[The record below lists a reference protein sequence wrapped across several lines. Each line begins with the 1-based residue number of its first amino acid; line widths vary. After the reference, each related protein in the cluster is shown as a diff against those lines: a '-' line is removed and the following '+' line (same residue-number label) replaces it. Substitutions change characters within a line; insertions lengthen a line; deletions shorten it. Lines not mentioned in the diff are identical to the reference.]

1 MDCKYIT
8 PSVTI
13 FKADGTV
20 DLEAMERHF
29 DFLIQGGVDGIL
41 VLGSIG
47 EFFSMPIEEKKKL
60 IRCAVKHIAGRVKLI
75 VGTTS
80 MVTEEIIELSK
91 FAHREGADAC
101 IILPPYYF
109 PLSAASIENY
119 YDHIASQLADQEL
132 YLYNFPDRTGY
143 TIPVP
148 TTLNLLR
155 KHKNIKGYKDT
166 QAGVSHTLELVK
178 TVKKEFPY
186 FEVYAGFDDNFAHNV
201 LSGGNGCIGGL
212 SNLVPEV
219 CHAWVEAFRR
229 EDLAAAREV
238 QMKINGLMEIYQVG
252 TPFVPYIKSAIGRR
266 GLEVSSKASFPFVT
280 PTIDDLEK
288 IDRIL
293 EKYGIEK
300 VNG

>member
-1 MDCKYIT
+1 M
-8 PSVTI
+8 
-13 FKADGTV
+13 
-20 DLEAMERHF
+20 
-29 DFLIQGGVDGIL
+29 
-41 VLGSIG
+41 
-47 EFFSMPIEEKKKL
+47 
-60 IRCAVKHIAGRVKLI
+60 
-75 VGTTS
+75 
-80 MVTEEIIELSK
+80 
-91 FAHREGADAC
+91 
-101 IILPPYYF
+101 
-109 PLSAASIENY
+109 
-119 YDHIASQLADQEL
+119 

-219 CHAWVEAFRR
+219 CHAWVDAFRR

-252 TPFVPYIKSAIGRR
+252 TPFVPYIKAAIGRR
-266 GLEVSSKASFPFVT
+266 GLEVGSKASFPFVA

>member
-1 MDCKYIT
+1 
-8 PSVTI
+8 
-13 FKADGTV
+13 
-20 DLEAMERHF
+20 
-29 DFLIQGGVDGIL
+29 
-41 VLGSIG
+41 
-47 EFFSMPIEEKKKL
+47 MPMEEKKKL

-219 CHAWVEAFRR
+219 CHAWVDAFRR
-229 EDLAAAREV
+229 EDLAAARKV

-252 TPFVPYIKSAIGRR
+252 TPFVPYIKAAIGRR
-266 GLEVSSKASFPFVT
+266 GLEVSSKASFPFVA

>member
-1 MDCKYIT
+1 M
-8 PSVTI
+8 
-13 FKADGTV
+13 
-20 DLEAMERHF
+20 
-29 DFLIQGGVDGIL
+29 
-41 VLGSIG
+41 
-47 EFFSMPIEEKKKL
+47 
-60 IRCAVKHIAGRVKLI
+60 
-75 VGTTS
+75 
-80 MVTEEIIELSK
+80 
-91 FAHREGADAC
+91 
-101 IILPPYYF
+101 
-109 PLSAASIENY
+109 
-119 YDHIASQLADQEL
+119 
-132 YLYNFPDRTGY
+132 
-143 TIPVP
+143 
-148 TTLNLLR
+148 
-155 KHKNIKGYKDT
+155 
-166 QAGVSHTLELVK
+166 
-178 TVKKEFPY
+178 
-186 FEVYAGFDDNFAHNV
+186 

-219 CHAWVEAFRR
+219 CHAWVDAFRR